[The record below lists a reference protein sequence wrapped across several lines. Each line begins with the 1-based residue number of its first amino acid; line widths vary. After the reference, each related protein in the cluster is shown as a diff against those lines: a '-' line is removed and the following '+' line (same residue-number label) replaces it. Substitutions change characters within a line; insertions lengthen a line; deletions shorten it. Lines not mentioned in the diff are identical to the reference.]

1 MKAKTLLTAC
11 LFMLGVGANAANDG
25 KAILH
30 HDKKPAA
37 IYDADQ
43 LSEALIA
50 ATAGDTIYL
59 SAGTFPTF
67 TLDKAITIKG
77 AGDNTKISNGVTID
91 IPGNPTLSS
100 ALLEAVEVNG
110 TITVK
115 SDMTNFLIK
124 MVKTTDLQFANQ
136 LNTNALVDRCYLDKF
151 TITSAMTDF
160 YVRNSYIWN
169 LTSTSLKFNKCNFIN
184 CRILGDWNKAAGR
197 FINCELSQIGNDYL
211 TIKSSILSYT
221 LVYSYFIGVD
231 ASTYMDYNKDPYY
244 DNSHYYNNLAW
255 LSVDDRLNKGYI
267 SKDGT
272 VVGVEGGKTP
282 YTLMPSGPKETSSTM
297 KVSDSEK
304 KLNVSITVSPK

>member
-1 MKAKTLLTAC
+1 MKAKSLLTAC
-11 LFMLGVGANAANDG
+11 LFMLAVGANAANDG

-30 HDKKPAA
+30 HDKKPTA
-37 IYDADQ
+37 IYDADK
-43 LSEALIA
+43 LSDALSA
-50 ATAGDTIYL
+50 AVAGDTIYL
-59 SAGTFPTF
+59 SAGMYPTF

-77 AGDNTKISNGVTID
+77 AGTNTKISNGVTID
-91 IPGNPTLSS
+91 IPGNPTLTSS
-100 ALLEAVEVNG
+100 LLEAVEVNG
-110 TITVK
+110 AITVK

-160 YVRNSYIWN
+160 YVRNTYIDN

-184 CRILGDWNKAAGR
+184 CRIKGDWNKAAGR
-197 FINCELSQIGNDYL
+197 FINCELSRIGNDYL
-211 TIKSSILSYT
+211 TIKSSILSYS
-221 LVYSYFIGVD
+221 LVYSYYIGVD
-231 ASTYMDYNKDPYY
+231 PSTYQEKVYFDSKD
-244 DNSHYYNNLAW
+244 NG

-267 SKDGT
+267 CKDGT

-282 YTLMPSGPKETSSTM
+282 YSLTPSGPKETSSTV

>member
-11 LFMLGVGANAANDG
+11 LFMLAVGANAANDG

-30 HDKKPAA
+30 HDKKPTA
-37 IYDADQ
+37 IYDADK
-43 LSEALIA
+43 LSDALNA
-50 ATAGDTIYL
+50 AVTGDTIYL

-67 TLDKAITIKG
+67 TLEKAITIKG
-77 AGDNTKISNGVTID
+77 AGTNTKISNGVIID
-91 IPGNPTLSS
+91 IPGSPTLTSS
-100 ALLEAVEVNG
+100 LLEAVEVNG
-110 TITVK
+110 AITVK

-151 TITSAMTDF
+151 TITSTMTDF

-184 CRILGDWNKAAGR
+184 CRIQGDWNKAAGR
-197 FINCELSQIGNDYL
+197 FINCELRRTGDY
-211 TIKSSILSYT
+211 TSIKSSILSYS
-221 LVYSYFIGVD
+221 LVYSYFNSVHPSSYQEKVYFD
-231 ASTYMDYNKDPYY
+231 SN
-244 DNSHYYNNLAW
+244 DNW

-267 SKDGT
+267 CKDGT

-282 YTLMPSGPKETSSTM
+282 YSLTPSGPKETSSTV

>member
-11 LFMLGVGANAANDG
+11 MFMLGVGANAANDG

-30 HDKKPAA
+30 HDKKPTA

-59 SAGTFPTF
+59 SAGMYPTF

-77 AGDNTKISNGVTID
+77 AGTNTKISNGVTID
-91 IPGNPTLSS
+91 IPGNPTLTSS
-100 ALLEAVEVNG
+100 LLEAVEVNG
-110 TITVK
+110 AITVK
-115 SDMTNFLIK
+115 SDMANFLIK

-184 CRILGDWNKAAGR
+184 CRIQGDWNKAAGR
-197 FINCELSQIGNDYL
+197 FINCELSRIGNDYL
-211 TIKSSILSYT
+211 TIKSSILSYS
-221 LVYSYFIGVD
+221 LVYSYYIGVD
-231 ASTYMDYNKDPYY
+231 PSTYQEKVYFDSKD
-244 DNSHYYNNLAW
+244 NG

-267 SKDGT
+267 CKDGT

-282 YTLMPSGPKETSSTM
+282 YSLTPSGPKETSSTV

-304 KLNVSITVSPK
+304 KLNVSINVSPK

>member
-1 MKAKTLLTAC
+1 
-11 LFMLGVGANAANDG
+11 MLGVGTNAANDG

-59 SAGTFPTF
+59 SAGMYPTF

-77 AGDNTKISNGVTID
+77 AGTNTKISNGVIID
-91 IPGNPTLSS
+91 IPGNPTLTSS
-100 ALLEAVEVNG
+100 LLEAVEVNG
-110 TITVK
+110 AITVK

-184 CRILGDWNKAAGR
+184 CCIKGDWNKAAGR
-197 FINCELSQIGNDYL
+197 FINCELGRIENYL
-211 TIKSSILSYT
+211 TIKSSILSYS
-221 LVYSYFIGVD
+221 LVYSYDNYLGVD
-231 ASTYMDYNKDPYY
+231 HSTYQEKVYFDDTR
-244 DNSHYYNNLAW
+244 DW

-267 SKDGT
+267 CKDGT

-282 YTLMPSGPKETSSTM
+282 YSLTPSGPKETSSTV

>member
-1 MKAKTLLTAC
+1 
-11 LFMLGVGANAANDG
+11 MLGVGTNAANNG

-59 SAGTFPTF
+59 SAGMYPTF

-77 AGDNTKISNGVTID
+77 AGTNTKISNGVIID
-91 IPGNPTLSS
+91 IPGNPTLTSS
-100 ALLEAVEVNG
+100 LLEAVEVNG
-110 TITVK
+110 AITVR

-160 YVRNSYIWN
+160 YVRNSYILN

-184 CRILGDWNKAAGR
+184 CCIKGDWNKAAGR
-197 FINCELSQIGNDYL
+197 FINCELRRTGNDYL
-211 TIKSSILSYT
+211 TIKSSLLSYS
-221 LVYSYFIGVD
+221 LVYSDFNSVD
-231 ASTYMDYNKDPYY
+231 HSTYQEKVYFDDTR
-244 DNSHYYNNLAW
+244 DW

-267 SKDGT
+267 CKDGT

-282 YTLMPSGPKETSSTM
+282 YSLTPSGPKETSSTV

-304 KLNVSITVSPK
+304 KLNVSINVSPK

>member
-1 MKAKTLLTAC
+1 MKAKSLLTAC
-11 LFMLGVGANAANDG
+11 LFMLAVGANAANDG

-30 HDKKPAA
+30 HDKKPTA
-37 IYDADQ
+37 IYDADK
-43 LSEALIA
+43 LSDALNA
-50 ATAGDTIYL
+50 AVTGDTIYL
-59 SAGTFPTF
+59 SAGMYPTF

-77 AGDNTKISNGVTID
+77 AGTNTKISNGGTID
-91 IPGNPTLSS
+91 IPGNPTLTSS
-100 ALLEAVEVNG
+100 LLEAVEVNG
-110 TITVK
+110 AITVK

-136 LNTNALVDRCYLDKF
+136 LNTNALVDRCHLDKF

-184 CRILGDWNKAAGR
+184 CRIQGDWNKAAGR
-197 FINCELSQIGNDYL
+197 FINCELRRTGDNTS
-211 TIKSSILSYT
+211 IKSSILSYS
-221 LVYSYFIGVD
+221 LVYSYYNSVHPSSYQEKVYFD
-231 ASTYMDYNKDPYY
+231 ANRD
-244 DNSHYYNNLAW
+244 W
-255 LSVDDRLNKGYI
+255 FSVDDRLTKGYI
-267 SKDGT
+267 CKDGT

-282 YTLMPSGPKETSSTM
+282 YSLTPSGPKETSSTV

>member
-1 MKAKTLLTAC
+1 
-11 LFMLGVGANAANDG
+11 MLGVGTNAANDG

-30 HDKKPAA
+30 HDKKPTA

-59 SAGTFPTF
+59 SAGMYPTF

-77 AGDNTKISNGVTID
+77 AGTNTKISNGVTID
-91 IPGNPTLSS
+91 IPGNPTLTSS
-100 ALLEAVEVNG
+100 LLEAVEVNG
-110 TITVK
+110 AITVK

-124 MVKTTDLQFANQ
+124 MVKTTDLRFANE
-136 LNTNALVDRCYLDKF
+136 LNTPNALVDRCYLDKF

-184 CRILGDWNKAAGR
+184 CRIQGDWNKAAGR
-197 FINCELSQIGNDYL
+197 FINCELSRIRNGYL
-211 TIKSSILSYT
+211 TIKSSILSYS
-221 LVYSYFIGVD
+221 LVYSSFNSVD
-231 ASTYMDYNKDPYY
+231 HSTYQEKVYFDSY
-244 DNSHYYNNLAW
+244 DNW
-255 LSVDDRLNKGYI
+255 LSDDGRLNKGYI
-267 SKDGT
+267 CKDGT
-272 VVGVEGGKTP
+272 VVGVHGGKTP
-282 YTLMPSGPKETSSTM
+282 YSLTPSGPKETSSTV

-304 KLNVSITVSPK
+304 KLNVSINVSPK

>member
-1 MKAKTLLTAC
+1 MKAKSLLTAC
-11 LFMLGVGANAANDG
+11 LFMLAVGANAANDG

-30 HDKKPAA
+30 HDKKPTA
-37 IYDADQ
+37 IYDADK
-43 LSEALIA
+43 LSDALNA
-50 ATAGDTIYL
+50 AVTGDTIYL
-59 SAGTFPTF
+59 SAGMYPTF

-77 AGDNTKISNGVTID
+77 AGTNTKISNGVTID
-91 IPGNPTLSS
+91 IPGNPTLTSS
-100 ALLEAVEVNG
+100 LLEAVEVNG
-110 TITVK
+110 AITVK

-136 LNTNALVDRCYLDKF
+136 LNTNALVDRCHLDKF

-184 CRILGDWNKAAGR
+184 CRIHGDWNKAAGR
-197 FINCELSQIGNDYL
+197 FINCELRRTGDY
-211 TIKSSILSYT
+211 TSIKSSILSYS
-221 LVYSYFIGVD
+221 LVYSYFNSVD
-231 ASTYMDYNKDPYY
+231 PSTYQEKVYFDSKD
-244 DNSHYYNNLAW
+244 NW

-267 SKDGT
+267 CKDGT

-282 YTLMPSGPKETSSTM
+282 YSLTPSGPKETSSTV

>member
-11 LFMLGVGANAANDG
+11 LFMLAVGANAANDG

-30 HDKKPAA
+30 HDKKPTA
-37 IYDADQ
+37 IYDDDK

-59 SAGTFPTF
+59 SAGMYPTF

-77 AGDNTKISNGVTID
+77 AGTNTKISNGVIID
-91 IPGNPTLSS
+91 IPGNPTLTSS
-100 ALLEAVEVNG
+100 LLEAVEVNG
-110 TITVK
+110 AITVK

-136 LNTNALVDRCYLDKF
+136 LNTNAMVDRCYLDKF

-184 CRILGDWNKAAGR
+184 CRIQGDWNKAAGR
-197 FINCELSQIGNDYL
+197 FINCELRRTGDNTS
-211 TIKSSILSYT
+211 IKSSILSYS
-221 LVYSYFIGVD
+221 LVYSYF
-231 ASTYMDYNKDPYY
+231 
-244 DNSHYYNNLAW
+244 NSVHPSSYQEKVYFDDTRDW

-267 SKDGT
+267 CKDGT

-282 YTLMPSGPKETSSTM
+282 YSLTPSGPKETSSTV

-304 KLNVSITVSPK
+304 KLNVSINVSPK

>member
-30 HDKKPAA
+30 HDKKPTA
-37 IYDADQ
+37 IYDADK
-43 LSEALIA
+43 LSDALNA
-50 ATAGDTIYL
+50 AVAGDTIYL
-59 SAGTFPTF
+59 SAGMYPTF

-77 AGDNTKISNGVTID
+77 AGTNTKISNGVIID
-91 IPGNPTLSS
+91 IPGNPTLTSS
-100 ALLEAVEVNG
+100 LLEAVEVNG
-110 TITVK
+110 AITVK

-184 CRILGDWNKAAGR
+184 CRIQGDWNKAAGR
-197 FINCELSQIGNDYL
+197 FINCELRRTGDNTS
-211 TIKSSILSYT
+211 IKSSILSYS
-221 LVYSYFIGVD
+221 LVYSYFNSVN
-231 ASTYMDYNKDPYY
+231 ASTYQEKVYFDDTR
-244 DNSHYYNNLAW
+244 DW

-267 SKDGT
+267 CKDGT

-282 YTLMPSGPKETSSTM
+282 YSLTPSGPKETSSTV

>member
-1 MKAKTLLTAC
+1 MKAKSLLTAC
-11 LFMLGVGANAANDG
+11 LFMLAVGANAANDG

-30 HDKKPAA
+30 HDKKPTA
-37 IYDADQ
+37 IYDADK
-43 LSEALIA
+43 LSDALNA
-50 ATAGDTIYL
+50 AVAGDTIYL
-59 SAGTFPTF
+59 SAGMYPTF

-77 AGDNTKISNGVTID
+77 AGTNTKISNGVTID
-91 IPGNPTLSS
+91 IPGNPTLTSS
-100 ALLEAVEVNG
+100 LLEAVEVNG
-110 TITVK
+110 AITVK

-184 CRILGDWNKAAGR
+184 CRIQGDWNKAAGR
-197 FINCELSQIGNDYL
+197 FINCELRRTGDNTS
-211 TIKSSILSYT
+211 IKSSILSYS
-221 LVYSYFIGVD
+221 LVYSYFNSVHP
-231 ASTYMDYNKDPYY
+231 SSYQEKVYFYSKD
-244 DNSHYYNNLAW
+244 NW

-267 SKDGT
+267 CKDGT

-282 YTLMPSGPKETSSTM
+282 YSLTPSGPKETSSTV

-304 KLNVSITVSPK
+304 KLNVSINVSPK

>member
-1 MKAKTLLTAC
+1 MNMKAKSLLTAC
-11 LFMLGVGANAANDG
+11 LFMLAVGANAANDG

-30 HDKKPAA
+30 HDKKPTA
-37 IYDADQ
+37 IYDADK
-43 LSEALIA
+43 LSDALNA
-50 ATAGDTIYL
+50 AVAGDTIYL
-59 SAGTFPTF
+59 SAGMYPTF

-77 AGDNTKISNGVTID
+77 AGTNTKISNGVTID
-91 IPGNPTLSS
+91 IPGNPTLTSS
-100 ALLEAVEVNG
+100 LLEAVEVNG
-110 TITVK
+110 AITVK

-136 LNTNALVDRCYLDKF
+136 LNTNALVDRCHLDKF

-184 CRILGDWNKAAGR
+184 CRIHGDWNKAAGR
-197 FINCELSQIGNDYL
+197 FINCELRRTGDY
-211 TIKSSILSYT
+211 TSIKSSILSYS
-221 LVYSYFIGVD
+221 LVYSYFNSVVP
-231 ASTYMDYNKDPYY
+231 STYQEKVYFDSKD
-244 DNSHYYNNLAW
+244 NW

-267 SKDGT
+267 CKDGT

-282 YTLMPSGPKETSSTM
+282 YSLTPSGPKETSSTV

-304 KLNVSITVSPK
+304 RLNVSITVSPK

>member
-11 LFMLGVGANAANDG
+11 MFMLGVGTNAANDG

-59 SAGTFPTF
+59 SAGMYPTF

-77 AGDNTKISNGVTID
+77 AGTNTKISNGVTID
-91 IPGNPTLSS
+91 IPGNPTLTSS
-100 ALLEAVEVNG
+100 LLEAVEVNG
-110 TITVK
+110 AITVK
-115 SDMTNFLIK
+115 SNMTNFLIK
-124 MVKTTDLQFANQ
+124 MVKTTNLLFAND
-136 LNTNALVDRCYLDKF
+136 LNTPNALVDRCHLDKF

-160 YVRNSYIWN
+160 YVRNSYIWY

-184 CRILGDWNKAAGR
+184 CRIQGDWNKAAGR
-197 FINCELSQIGNDYL
+197 FINCELRRTGNDYL
-211 TIKSSILSYT
+211 TIKSSILSYS
-221 LVYSYFIGVD
+221 LVYSDFNSVNHSSYQEKVYFD
-231 ASTYMDYNKDPYY
+231 AKSG
-244 DNSHYYNNLAW
+244 W

-267 SKDGT
+267 CKDGT

-282 YTLMPSGPKETSSTM
+282 YSLTPSGPKETSSTV

-304 KLNVSITVSPK
+304 KLNVSINVSPK

>member
-1 MKAKTLLTAC
+1 MKAKSLLTAC
-11 LFMLGVGANAANDG
+11 LFMLAVGANAANDG

-30 HDKKPAA
+30 HDKKPTA
-37 IYDADQ
+37 IYDADK
-43 LSEALIA
+43 LSDALNA
-50 ATAGDTIYL
+50 AVAGDTIYL
-59 SAGTFPTF
+59 SAGMYPTF

-77 AGDNTKISNGVTID
+77 AGTNTKISNGVTID
-91 IPGNPTLSS
+91 IPGNPTLTSS
-100 ALLEAVEVNG
+100 LLEAVEVNG
-110 TITVK
+110 AITVK

-124 MVKTTDLQFANQ
+124 MVKTTDLQFTNQ

-184 CRILGDWNKAAGR
+184 CRIQGDWNKAAGR
-197 FINCELSQIGNDYL
+197 FINCELSRIRNGYL
-211 TIKSSILSYT
+211 TIKSSILSYS
-221 LVYSYFIGVD
+221 LVYSYDNYLGVNPSSYQEKVYFFD
-231 ASTYMDYNKDPYY
+231 SN
-244 DNSHYYNNLAW
+244 DNW

-267 SKDGT
+267 CKDGT

-282 YTLMPSGPKETSSTM
+282 YSLTPSGPKETSSTV

>member
-11 LFMLGVGANAANDG
+11 MFMLGVGTNAANDG

-59 SAGTFPTF
+59 SAGMYPTF

-77 AGDNTKISNGVTID
+77 AGTNTKISNGVTID
-91 IPGNPTLSS
+91 IPGNPTLTSS
-100 ALLEAVEVNG
+100 LLEAVEVNG
-110 TITVK
+110 AITVK
-115 SDMTNFLIK
+115 SNMTNFLIK
-124 MVKTTDLQFANQ
+124 MVKTTNLLFANE
-136 LNTNALVDRCYLDKF
+136 LNTPNALVDRCYLDKF

-160 YVRNSYIWN
+160 YVRNSYILN

-184 CRILGDWNKAAGR
+184 CCIKGDWNKAAGR
-197 FINCELSQIGNDYL
+197 FINCELRRTGDNTS
-211 TIKSSILSYT
+211 IKSSILSYS
-221 LVYSYFIGVD
+221 LVYSYF
-231 ASTYMDYNKDPYY
+231 
-244 DNSHYYNNLAW
+244 NSVHPSSYQEKVYFDDTRDW

-267 SKDGT
+267 CKDGT

-282 YTLMPSGPKETSSTM
+282 YSLTPSGPKETSSTV

-304 KLNVSITVSPK
+304 KLNVSINVSPK

>member
-1 MKAKTLLTAC
+1 MNMKAKSLLTAC
-11 LFMLGVGANAANDG
+11 LFMLAVAANAANDG

-30 HDKKPAA
+30 HDKKPTA
-37 IYDADQ
+37 IYDADK
-43 LSEALIA
+43 LSDALSA
-50 ATAGDTIYL
+50 AVTGDTIYL

-67 TLDKAITIKG
+67 TLEKAITIKG
-77 AGDNTKISNGVTID
+77 AGTNTKISNGVTID
-91 IPGNPTLSS
+91 IAGTPTLTA
-100 ALLEAVEVNG
+100 ALLDAVEVNG
-110 TITVK
+110 AVSVA

-124 MVKTTDLQFANQ
+124 MVKTTDLQFANN
-136 LNTNALVDRCYLDKF
+136 LNTPNALVDRCYLNKF

-184 CRILGDWNKAAGR
+184 CCIQGNWNKAAGR
-197 FINCELSQIGNDYL
+197 FINCELRRTGDDFL
-211 TIKSSILSYT
+211 TIKSSILSYS
-221 LVYSYFIGVD
+221 LVYSRFIGVD
-231 ASTYMDYNKDPYY
+231 PSTYQEKVYFN
-244 DNSHYYNNLAW
+244 DNNGW

-267 SKDGT
+267 CKDGT

-282 YTLMPSGPKETSSTM
+282 YSLTPSGPKETSSTV

>member
-59 SAGTFPTF
+59 SAGMYPTF

-77 AGDNTKISNGVTID
+77 AGTNTKISNGVIID
-91 IPGNPTLSS
+91 IPGNPTLTSS
-100 ALLEAVEVNG
+100 LLEAVEVNG
-110 TITVK
+110 AITVR

-124 MVKTTDLQFANQ
+124 MVKTADLQFTNQ

-160 YVRNSYIWN
+160 YVRNSCIWN

-184 CRILGDWNKAAGR
+184 CCIKGDWNKAAGR
-197 FINCELSQIGNDYL
+197 FINCELRRTEDY
-211 TIKSSILSYT
+211 TSIKSSILSYS
-221 LVYSYFIGVD
+221 LVYSYYNSVD
-231 ASTYMDYNKDPYY
+231 PSTYQEKVYFDDTR
-244 DNSHYYNNLAW
+244 DW

-267 SKDGT
+267 CKDGT
-272 VVGVEGGKTP
+272 VVGYEGGKTP
-282 YTLMPSGPKETSSTM
+282 YSLTPSGPKETSSTV

-304 KLNVSITVSPK
+304 KLNVSINVSPK

>member
-11 LFMLGVGANAANDG
+11 LFMLAVGANAANDG

-30 HDKKPAA
+30 HDKKPTA
-37 IYDADQ
+37 IYDADK
-43 LSEALIA
+43 LSDALNA
-50 ATAGDTIYL
+50 AVAGDTIYL
-59 SAGTFPTF
+59 SAGMYPTF

-77 AGDNTKISNGVTID
+77 AGTNTKISNGVTID
-91 IPGNPTLSS
+91 IPGNPTLTSS
-100 ALLEAVEVNG
+100 LLEAVEVNG
-110 TITVK
+110 AITVK

-184 CRILGDWNKAAGR
+184 CRIQGDWNKAAGR
-197 FINCELSQIGNDYL
+197 FINCELRRTGDNTS
-211 TIKSSILSYT
+211 IKSSILSYS
-221 LVYSYFIGVD
+221 LVYSYFNSVD
-231 ASTYMDYNKDPYY
+231 PSTYQEKVYFDSN
-244 DNSHYYNNLAW
+244 DNW

-267 SKDGT
+267 CKDGT

-282 YTLMPSGPKETSSTM
+282 YSLTPSGPKETSSTV

>member
-11 LFMLGVGANAANDG
+11 LFMLAVGANAANDG

-30 HDKKPAA
+30 HDKKPTA
-37 IYDADQ
+37 IYDADK
-43 LSEALIA
+43 LSDALSA
-50 ATAGDTIYL
+50 AVAGDTIYL

-67 TLDKAITIKG
+67 TLEKAITIKG
-77 AGDNTKISNGVTID
+77 AGTNTKISNGVNIN
-91 IPGNPTLSS
+91 ISGSPTLTA

-110 TITVK
+110 PVSVA

-124 MVKTTDLQFANQ
+124 MVKTTDLQFANN
-136 LNTNALVDRCYLDKF
+136 LNTNALVDRCHLDKF

-160 YVRNSYIWN
+160 YVRNSYILN

-184 CRILGDWNKAAGR
+184 CCIKGDWNKAAGR
-197 FINCELSQIGNDYL
+197 FINCELRRTGDNTS
-211 TIKSSILSYT
+211 IKSSILSYS
-221 LVYSYFIGVD
+221 LVYSYFNSVD
-231 ASTYMDYNKDPYY
+231 HSTYQEKVYFDSND
-244 DNSHYYNNLAW
+244 DW

-267 SKDGT
+267 CKDGT

-282 YTLMPSGPKETSSTM
+282 YSLTPSGPKETSSTV

>member
-11 LFMLGVGANAANDG
+11 LFMLGVGTNAANDG

-59 SAGTFPTF
+59 SAGMYPTF

-77 AGDNTKISNGVTID
+77 AGTNTKISNGVTID
-91 IPGNPTLSS
+91 IPGNPTLTSS
-100 ALLEAVEVNG
+100 LLEAVEVNG
-110 TITVK
+110 AITVK

-124 MVKTTDLQFANQ
+124 MVKTTDLQFTNQ
-136 LNTNALVDRCYLDKF
+136 LNTNALVDRCHLDKF

-160 YVRNSYIWN
+160 YVRNSYILN

-184 CRILGDWNKAAGR
+184 CCIKGDWNKAAGR
-197 FINCELSQIGNDYL
+197 FINCELRRTEDY
-211 TIKSSILSYT
+211 TSIKSSILSYS
-221 LVYSYFIGVD
+221 LVYSYYNSVD
-231 ASTYMDYNKDPYY
+231 PSTYQEKVYFDDTR
-244 DNSHYYNNLAW
+244 DW
-255 LSVDDRLNKGYI
+255 LSVDDRLSKGYI
-267 SKDGT
+267 CKDGT
-272 VVGVEGGKTP
+272 VVGYEGGKTP
-282 YTLMPSGPKETSSTM
+282 YSLTPSGPKETSSTV

>member
-11 LFMLGVGANAANDG
+11 LFMLAVGANAANDG

-30 HDKKPAA
+30 HDKKPTA
-37 IYDADQ
+37 IYDADK
-43 LSEALIA
+43 LSDALSA
-50 ATAGDTIYL
+50 AVAGDTIYL

-67 TLDKAITIKG
+67 TLEKAITIKG
-77 AGDNTKISNGVTID
+77 AGTNTKISNGVIID
-91 IPGNPTLSS
+91 IPGSPTLTSS
-100 ALLEAVEVNG
+100 LLEAVEVNG
-110 TITVK
+110 AITVK

-124 MVKTTDLQFANQ
+124 MVKTYDLQFANQ
-136 LNTNALVDRCYLDKF
+136 QNTNALVDRCYLDKF
-151 TITSAMTDF
+151 TITSTMTDF

-184 CRILGDWNKAAGR
+184 CRIHGDWNKAAGR
-197 FINCELSQIGNDYL
+197 FINCELRRTGDY
-211 TIKSSILSYT
+211 TSIKSSILSYS
-221 LVYSYFIGVD
+221 LVYSYFNSVD
-231 ASTYMDYNKDPYY
+231 PSTYQEKVYFDSKD
-244 DNSHYYNNLAW
+244 NW

-267 SKDGT
+267 CKDGT

-282 YTLMPSGPKETSSTM
+282 YSLTPSGPKETSSTV

>member
-11 LFMLGVGANAANDG
+11 LFMLGVGTNAANDG

-59 SAGTFPTF
+59 SAGMYPTF

-77 AGDNTKISNGVTID
+77 AGTNTKISNGVIID
-91 IPGNPTLSS
+91 IPGNPTLTSS
-100 ALLEAVEVNG
+100 LLEAVEVNG
-110 TITVK
+110 AITVR

-124 MVKTTDLQFANQ
+124 MVKTTDLQFTNQ

-184 CRILGDWNKAAGR
+184 CRIQGDWNKAAGR
-197 FINCELSQIGNDYL
+197 FINCELSRIGNDYL
-211 TIKSSILSYT
+211 TIKSSILSYS
-221 LVYSYFIGVD
+221 LVYSYYIGVD
-231 ASTYMDYNKDPYY
+231 PSTYQEKVYFDSKD
-244 DNSHYYNNLAW
+244 NG

-267 SKDGT
+267 CKDGT

-282 YTLMPSGPKETSSTM
+282 YSLTPSGPKETSSTV

>member
-1 MKAKTLLTAC
+1 MKAKTLLAAC

-77 AGDNTKISNGVTID
+77 AGVNTKISNGVTID
-91 IPGNPTLSS
+91 IAGTPTLTA

-110 TITVK
+110 AVSVV

-124 MVKTTDLQFANQ
+124 MVKTTNLSFTDK
-136 LNTNALVDRCYLDKF
+136 LNTPNALVDRCHLDKF

-184 CRILGDWNKAAGR
+184 CRIQGDWNKAAGR
-197 FINCELSQIGNDYL
+197 FINCELGRTENNTS
-211 TIKSSILSYT
+211 IKSSILSYS
-221 LVYSYFIGVD
+221 LVYSYNNYLGVD
-231 ASTYMDYNKDPYY
+231 PSSYQEKVYSDG
-244 DNSHYYNNLAW
+244 NNGW
-255 LSVDDRLNKGYI
+255 LSSDDRLNKGYI
-267 SKDGT
+267 CKDGT

-282 YTLMPSGPKETSSTM
+282 YTLTPSGPKETSSTV

>member
-1 MKAKTLLTAC
+1 
-11 LFMLGVGANAANDG
+11 MLGVGTNAANDG

-59 SAGTFPTF
+59 SAGMYPTF

-77 AGDNTKISNGVTID
+77 AGTNTKISNGVTID
-91 IPGNPTLSS
+91 IPGNPTLTSS
-100 ALLEAVEVNG
+100 LLEAVEVNG
-110 TITVK
+110 AITVR

-124 MVKTTDLQFANQ
+124 MVKTTNLLFANE
-136 LNTNALVDRCYLDKF
+136 LNTPNALVDRCYLDKF
-151 TITSAMTDF
+151 TITSTMTDF
-160 YVRNSYIWN
+160 YVRNSYIRN
-169 LTSTSLKFNKCNFIN
+169 LTSSDLKYNKCNFIN
-184 CRILGDWNKAAGR
+184 CRLWGNWDVAAGR
-197 FINCELSQIGNDYL
+197 FINCEMSIPDDLTYS

-221 LVYSYFIGVD
+221 LVKTPFVGVD
-231 ASTYMDYNKDPYY
+231 SSTYEENT
-244 DNSHYYNNLAW
+244 HYYNGEDW
-255 LSVDDRLNKGYI
+255 LTVDSKNNKGYFG
-267 SKDGT
+267 KDKT

-282 YTLMPSGPKETSSTM
+282 YSLTPSGPKETSSTV

-304 KLNVSITVSPK
+304 KLNVSINVSPK